1 MVYRVVMKIGYN
13 EVAFD
18 FEGSEDAVRFLA
30 QALHKLNIAY
40 EDGNRMVAYVVKV
53 DIEAEKA
60 EQEKAEAEK
69 ED

>member
-1 MVYRVVMKIGYN
+1 MVYRVVIKIGYQ

-18 FEGSEDAVRFLA
+18 FAGSEDAVRFLA
-30 QALHKLNIAY
+30 QALRKLNLAY
-40 EDGNRMVAYVVKV
+40 EDGNRMSAYVEKV
-53 DIEAEKA
+53 DIEAEMA